1 MIMDKEWSEEHDTTE
16 ATNISGGDQS
26 NYANL
31 HANGTGPY
39 VVKERQPD
47 VRTVL
52 VPNPDWWGDNKSN
65 VTEAIFTP
73 TGQDATRVAALI
85 PGDVDMAYPV
95 PAQDWQRLEGA
106 DGVRPLAGPEAPTPF
121 PGPHPAPP
129 QPA

>member
-65 VTEAIFTP
+65 VTEAIFRSEEHTSELQSLMRISYAVSCLKKKKRQQRD
-73 TGQDATRVAALI
+73 GQQNHVETQK
-85 PGDVDMAYPV
+85 Y
-95 PAQDWQRLEGA
+95 
-106 DGVRPLAGPEAPTPF
+106 
-121 PGPHPAPP
+121 
-129 QPA
+129 